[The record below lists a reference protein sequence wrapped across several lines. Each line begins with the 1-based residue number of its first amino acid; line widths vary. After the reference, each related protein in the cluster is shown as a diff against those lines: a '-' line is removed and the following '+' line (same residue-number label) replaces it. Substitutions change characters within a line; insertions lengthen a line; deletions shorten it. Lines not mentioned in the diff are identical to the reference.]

1 MRSKIKTSIVF
12 VGMLP
17 LYLIQEVI
25 HIYGYH
31 YVNPYGLPYGI
42 DPLKQNLS
50 LFIRDLKS

>member
-1 MRSKIKTSIVF
+1 MRSKIKTSLFF

-17 LYLIQEVI
+17 LYLIQEAI

-31 YVNPYGLPYGI
+31 YVNPYQLPYGE
-42 DPLKQNLS
+42 DPLRQNVR